1 MSLLFYKEVGIV
13 VVYIGIAKAVIVVV
27 YIGIAKAVIV
37 KSSVIS
43 SK

>member
-13 VVYIGIAKAVIVVV
+13 VVYIGIAKAVIV
-27 YIGIAKAVIV
+27 